1 LFRATASLACALS
14 LAGATAARS
23 EVLRVPGEF
32 ASVTSALREAKDGDR
47 VEIAPGTYSAATGED
62 FPLQLEGRR
71 VELVGAGAGRTVLH
85 GDGAVRLLLF
95 RNGDASTVADL
106 TLAGGFAEDAGGA
119 VRITDARP
127 QLLRIRLTGN
137 ESATGGDAV
146 VVDGGR
152 PRLAN
157 CLLDGN
163 GGQGPTV
170 LVRAGNPVIEHA
182 TLHGNAGAAF
192 EVHGDA
198 SPVLRAS
205 IVSHPGEGGG
215 PAVGVRVVPG
225 RGLGVP
231 LLERNLFE
239 ACFEGTVQIQ
249 GDADGILAAV
259 LGDARRLDGLREG
272 DPLFVNP
279 SDGDFRLREGSPG
292 LPFAPGAVQLGAFG
306 GSEPL
311 RVARDDDGDDDP
323 EDDAAGLLG
332 PSVPNP
338 FTPATTIHFTVP
350 RAGAVDLGVYNVLG
364 RRIRTLLTGD
374 LSAGEHS
381 RVWDGRD
388 DLGAEAPP
396 GIYFVRITQGEAT
409 ESRRLVLVR

>member
-1 LFRATASLACALS
+1 MFRIVASSIAL
-14 LAGATAARS
+14 LAGLTATSVRAD
-23 EVLRVPGEF
+23 VLRVPGEF
-32 ASVTSALREAKDGDR
+32 ASITAALLRAEDGDR
-47 VEIAPGTYSAATGED
+47 IEVSPGTYSNATGED
-62 FPLQLEGRR
+62 LPLRLDARR
-71 VELVGAGAGRTVLH
+71 VEITGAGAGRTVLH
-85 GDGAVRLLLF
+85 GEGSARLLIF
-95 RNGDASTVADL
+95 RNGDASVVSDL

-119 VRITDARP
+119 VRVTDARP
-127 QLLRIRLTGN
+127 ELLRVRFTGN
-137 ESATGGDAV
+137 ESATGGDAM
-146 VVDGGR
+146 VVDGGS
-152 PRLAN
+152 PRLGN

-163 GGQGPTV
+163 GRSGPTV
-170 LVRAGNPVIEHA
+170 LVRSGNPVIEQT

-198 SPVLRAS
+198 SPVLRTS
-205 IVSHPGEGGG
+205 IVSHPGIGGG

-239 ACFEGTVQIQ
+239 ACFEGTVRIQ
-249 GDADGILAAV
+249 GNADGILSAI

-272 DPLFVNP
+272 DPLFESP
-279 SDGDFRLREGSPG
+279 ADQDFRLREGSPA
-292 LPFAPGAVQLGAFG
+292 LPFSAEGEQLGAFG
-306 GSEPL
+306 GPRPIGMERSAPANGEE
-311 RVARDDDGDDDP
+311 DDP
-323 EDDAAGLLG
+323 TAGLLG

-338 FTPATTIHFTVP
+338 FTPATTIHLTVP

-364 RRIRTLLTGD
+364 RRIRTLHAGD
-374 LSAGEHS
+374 LAAGEHS

-396 GIYFVRITQGEAT
+396 GIYFVRITQGEVT